1 MHSMSG
7 LGVRPKPS
15 TIQGTAKQRSSEG
28 VTHCCHI
35 YDLNV
40 RSCREVPSYS
50 RIVATIEPNFPP
62 MALNPRIWQ
71 PVAAVLSAANLV
83 AVWFAAAPAE
93 PLHASIHA
101 ALAVG
106 FALGAQR
113 LGARRRALSI
123 TGESL
128 AAEVLE
134 EQSILRS
141 EVAELSERLDFAERL
156 LAEPRPAE
164 NRPSS
169 LNS

>member
-1 MHSMSG
+1 
-7 LGVRPKPS
+7 
-15 TIQGTAKQRSSEG
+15 
-28 VTHCCHI
+28 
-35 YDLNV
+35 
-40 RSCREVPSYS
+40 
-50 RIVATIEPNFPP
+50 

-113 LGARRRALSI
+113 LGARRRAVSI

-141 EVAELSERLDFAERL
+141 EVAELSERLDFAERV